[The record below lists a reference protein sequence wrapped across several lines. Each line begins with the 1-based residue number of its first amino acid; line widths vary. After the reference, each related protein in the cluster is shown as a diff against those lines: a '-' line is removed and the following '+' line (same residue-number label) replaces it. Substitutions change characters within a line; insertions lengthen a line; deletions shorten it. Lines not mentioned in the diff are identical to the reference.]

1 MSEID
6 GAIMAATL
14 VEQHTAV
21 EDIAERIE
29 VIDDPIVEDLFDT
42 FVWVARDADPRRS
55 CGYAT
60 FGGRANNEA

>member
-1 MSEID
+1 
-6 GAIMAATL
+6 MAATL

-21 EDIAERIE
+21 EDIAERNE
-29 VIDDPIVEDLFDT
+29 VIDDPIVEDVFAT
-42 FVWVARDADPRRS
+42 FVWVALARDGDPRRS